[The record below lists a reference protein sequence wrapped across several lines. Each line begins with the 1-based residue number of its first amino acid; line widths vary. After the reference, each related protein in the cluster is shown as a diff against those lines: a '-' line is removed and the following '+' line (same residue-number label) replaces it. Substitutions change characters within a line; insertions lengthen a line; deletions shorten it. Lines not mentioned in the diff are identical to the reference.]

1 MNAARN
7 ADAAG
12 DEAAARQLVQAA
24 KALQSEKPTQ
34 PEISTAED
42 VARSLGSGMVRG
54 AIGLAETPE
63 MAGRAVKRGY
73 QEVKQLLGGEVEQET
88 PIFDTATG
96 RALREA
102 TTLEEYQ
109 PQTTAG
115 EYAGTVGEFL
125 PAAIGGPAGLLKR
138 AGVATAAGLGSEA
151 AGQATEGTVL
161 EMPARIVGAFAAPSA
176 VGRIAN
182 KTVKRSIQRPLIT

>member
-1 MNAARN
+1 MATYEQYMNAARN

-12 DEAAARQLVQAA
+12 DEAAARQLVRAA
-24 KALQSEKPTQ
+24 KALQSEQPAQ

-54 AIGLAETPE
+54 AIAIPETLE

-73 QEVKQLLGGEVEQET
+73 QEAKQLLGGEVEQET
-88 PIFDTATG
+88 PVLKSTIG
-96 RALREA
+96 EALRGL
-102 TTLEEYQ
+102 TTADDYQ

-125 PAAIGGPAGLLKR
+125 PAAIGGPAGLARR
-138 AGVATAAGLGSEA
+138 AGVAVTGGVVS
-151 AGQATEGTVL
+151 
-161 EMPARIVGAFAAPSA
+161 
-176 VGRIAN
+176 
-182 KTVKRSIQRPLIT
+182 

>member
-1 MNAARN
+1 MV
-7 ADAAG
+7 
-12 DEAAARQLVQAA
+12 EAELPDGTILEFPDGTDQAVIQRVVRQRLGIAEQ
-24 KALQSEKPTQ
+24 PTQ

-73 QEVKQLLGGEVEQET
+73 QEIKQLLGGEVEQET

-96 RALREA
+96 RVLREA

-115 EYAGTVGEFL
+115 EYASTVGEFL

-138 AGVATAAGLGSEA
+138 AGVATVAGLGSEA
-151 AGQATEGTVL
+151 AGQAAEGTVL
-161 EMPARIVGAFAAPSA
+161 ELS
-176 VGRIAN
+176 
-182 KTVKRSIQRPLIT
+182 LIHI

>member
-1 MNAARN
+1 MSNEQLKAALLER
-7 ADAAG
+7 AKRERAK
-12 DEAAARQLVQAA
+12 RQQVL
-24 KALQSEKPTQ
+24 Q
-34 PEISTAED
+34 PEISTTED
-42 VARSLGSGMVRG
+42 VLRSLGSGMVRG

-63 MAGRAVKRGY
+63 MAGRAIKRGY
-73 QEVKQLLGGEVEQET
+73 QEAKQLLGGKVEQET

-96 RALREA
+96 RVLREA

-109 PQTTAG
+109 PRTTAG

-125 PAAIGGPAGLLKR
+125 PAAIGGPAGLARR

-161 EMPARIVGAFAAPSA
+161 EPYARISGALATP
-176 VGRIAN
+176 
-182 KTVKRSIQRPLIT
+182 